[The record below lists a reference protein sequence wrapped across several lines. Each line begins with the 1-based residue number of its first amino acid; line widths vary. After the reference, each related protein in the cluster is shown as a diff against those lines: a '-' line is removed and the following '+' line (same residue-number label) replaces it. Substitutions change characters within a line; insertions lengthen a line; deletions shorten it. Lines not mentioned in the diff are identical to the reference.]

1 MVSITDAAVVGP
13 EVVAVATLSPKAE
26 AGKRAKVVEATAPEV
41 ADGGLVPDV
50 VVAAAVVDVDEV
62 PTTAT
67 GGCNP
72 SILAIAK
79 EVEAT
84 EVSNEAAEC

>member
-1 MVSITDAAVVGP
+1 MVSITDAAVGP

-26 AGKRAKVVEATAPEV
+26 AGKRANVVEATAPEV

-50 VVAAAVVDVDEV
+50 LVAAAVVDVDEG

-67 GGCNP
+67 GCNP

-84 EVSNEAAEC
+84 EVSSEAAEC

>member
-1 MVSITDAAVVGP
+1 MVSITDAAVGP

-26 AGKRAKVVEATAPEV
+26 AGKRANVVEATAPEV

-50 VVAAAVVDVDEV
+50 VGAAAVVDEV
-62 PTTAT
+62 PTFAT
-67 GGCNP
+67 GCNP

-84 EVSNEAAEC
+84 EVSSEAAEC

>member
-1 MVSITDAAVVGP
+1 LVSITDAAVVGP
-13 EVVAVATLSPKAE
+13 EVDAVATLSPKAE

-50 VVAAAVVDVDEV
+50 VVA
-62 PTTAT
+62 
-67 GGCNP
+67 
-72 SILAIAK
+72 IAK

-84 EVSNEAAEC
+84 EVSSEAAEC

>member
-1 MVSITDAAVVGP
+1 M
-13 EVVAVATLSPKAE
+13 VVAVATLSPKAE
-26 AGKRAKVVEATAPEV
+26 AGKRANVVEATAPEV

-50 VVAAAVVDVDEV
+50 VVHAAAVVDVDEV

-67 GGCNP
+67 GCSP

-84 EVSNEAAEC
+84 EVSSEAAEC

>member
-1 MVSITDAAVVGP
+1 MVSITEAAVGPP

-26 AGKRAKVVEATAPEV
+26 AGKRANVVEATAPEV
-41 ADGGLVPDV
+41 VDGWLAPAV
-50 VVAAAVVDVDEV
+50 VVAAAVVAVEEGA
-62 PTTAT
+62 TTGT
-67 GGCNP
+67 GCNP

-84 EVSNEAAEC
+84 EVSSEAAEC